1 MLLMESEDGSA
12 DAYADIRVEERSRD
26 ETQEDSGAN
35 EETQN
40 ADADAVDD
48 VLSVGT
54 MFEERSNA
62 VIENAVNDRKTCKRD
77 SKEHGQGSRIK
88 DHAHIN

>member
-1 MLLMESEDGSA
+1 M
-12 DAYADIRVEERSRD
+12 RQ
-26 ETQEDSGAN
+26 QEDSGAN

-54 MFEERSNA
+54 MFEERSERERSERSEDLQA
-62 VIENAVNDRKTCKRD
+62 R
-77 SKEHGQGSRIK
+77 
-88 DHAHIN
+88 

>member
-1 MLLMESEDGSA
+1 LSMMEASLPEMLLMESEDGSA
-12 DAYADIRVEERSRD
+12 DAYADRHIRVEERSRD

-40 ADADAVDD
+40 ADADPVHD

-54 MFEERSNA
+54 MFEERSERERGERSEDLQA
-62 VIENAVNDRKTCKRD
+62 R
-77 SKEHGQGSRIK
+77 
-88 DHAHIN
+88 

>member
-1 MLLMESEDGSA
+1 MNGRRERGS
-12 DAYADIRVEERSRD
+12 
-26 ETQEDSGAN
+26 DSGAN

-48 VLSVGT
+48 VLSVAT
-54 MFEERSNA
+54 TCLKNA
-62 VIENAVNDRKTCKRD
+62 VNENAVNGQKTCKRD